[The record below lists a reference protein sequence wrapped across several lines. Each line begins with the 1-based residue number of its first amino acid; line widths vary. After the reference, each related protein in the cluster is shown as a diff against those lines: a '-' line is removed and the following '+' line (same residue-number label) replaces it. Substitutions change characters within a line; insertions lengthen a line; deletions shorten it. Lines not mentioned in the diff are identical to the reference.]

1 MKRRI
6 IVLGDQTDHGG
17 VVITGSSEHTMHG
30 RPIAR
35 LGDEVACPLHG
46 INRIVE
52 GHPTATIEGIPV
64 AVEHGMT
71 ACGSHLI
78 GSIDAEI
85 D

>member
-1 MKRRI
+1 MKTRI
-6 IVLGDQTDHGG
+6 IVVGDQTDHGG
-17 VVITGSSEHTMHG
+17 VVIAGTPEHTMDG

-35 LGDEVACPLHG
+35 LGDEVTCPLHG

-52 GHPTATIEGIPV
+52 GHPTATIEGIPL
-64 AVEHGMT
+64 AVEHAMT